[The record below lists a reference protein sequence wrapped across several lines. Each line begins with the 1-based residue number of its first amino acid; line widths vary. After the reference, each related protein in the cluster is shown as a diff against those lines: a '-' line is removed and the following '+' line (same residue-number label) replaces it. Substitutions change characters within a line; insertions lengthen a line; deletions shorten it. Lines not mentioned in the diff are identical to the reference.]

1 MTGQPKSNALTT
13 GLAVFSMFFGAGN
26 VVFPLAIGLH
36 AQDKNVFASLGLLI
50 TAVGLPFIGLIAM
63 TLFNGNYVKF
73 FGRVGKIPGFLIA
86 LTIVGLI
93 GPFGALPRCV
103 ALSYST
109 TNMFFPGITLPVFSF
124 VACLLIFALT
134 IKQNKIVDIV
144 GRILTPLLL
153 IALFIII
160 IKGLFYSPDA
170 PASAHSAWEIF
181 IYGMKEGY
189 QTVDLP
195 GAFFFAS
202 VALICLEDR
211 GDEQDP
217 QKLKAIFILMFK
229 ASCLAAF
236 LLGSIYLGLSY
247 TGAFNSE
254 RLAGIPKDQLLGALA
269 LDMLGPYAGV
279 VACAA
284 VALACLTTA
293 IALAAISAE
302 FIHKDI
308 SLSKISYGTSLGI
321 ALAIAFFVSILN
333 FNGIINMLAPILYVV
348 YPALIVLSVLNI
360 LYKMAGVKVVKWP
373 VAIVFL
379 LTLALK
385 IWEG

>member
-1 MTGQPKSNALTT
+1 M
-13 GLAVFSMFFGAGN
+13 
-26 VVFPLAIGLH
+26 
-36 AQDKNVFASLGLLI
+36 
-50 TAVGLPFIGLIAM
+50 
-63 TLFNGNYVKF
+63 
-73 FGRVGKIPGFLIA
+73 
-86 LTIVGLI
+86 
-93 GPFGALPRCV
+93 
-103 ALSYST
+103 
-109 TNMFFPGITLPVFSF
+109 
-124 VACLLIFALT
+124 
-134 IKQNKIVDIV
+134 
-144 GRILTPLLL
+144 
-153 IALFIII
+153 
-160 IKGLFYSPDA
+160 
-170 PASAHSAWEIF
+170 
-181 IYGMKEGY
+181 
-189 QTVDLP
+189 
-195 GAFFFAS
+195 
-202 VALICLEDR
+202 
-211 GDEQDP
+211 
-217 QKLKAIFILMFK
+217 
-229 ASCLAAF
+229 
-236 LLGSIYLGLSY
+236 LGSIYLGLSY
-247 TGAFNSE
+247 TGAFNSA
-254 RLAGIPKDQLLGALA
+254 RLADIPKDQLLGALA

-333 FNGIINMLAPILYVV
+333 FNGIVNMLAPILYVV